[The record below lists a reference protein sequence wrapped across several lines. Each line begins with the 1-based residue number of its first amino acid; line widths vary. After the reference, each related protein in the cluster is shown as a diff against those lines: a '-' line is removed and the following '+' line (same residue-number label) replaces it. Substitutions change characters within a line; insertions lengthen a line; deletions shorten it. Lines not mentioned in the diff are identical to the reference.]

1 MPIIFNYNLKNFP
14 LRLLYIIHEIK
25 IILDENN
32 IGNSKI
38 DFTFVITVA

>member
-14 LRLLYIIHEIK
+14 LWLLYIIHEIK

-38 DFTFVITVA
+38 DFTFVITVV

>member
-14 LRLLYIIHEIK
+14 LRLYIIHEIK

-38 DFTFVITVA
+38 DFTFVITIV